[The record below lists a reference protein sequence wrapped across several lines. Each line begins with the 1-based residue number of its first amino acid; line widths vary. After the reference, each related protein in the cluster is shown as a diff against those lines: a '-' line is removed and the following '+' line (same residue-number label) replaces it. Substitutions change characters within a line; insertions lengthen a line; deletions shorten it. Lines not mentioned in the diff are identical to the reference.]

1 MIRIENIYYMLAYAF
16 HVLQEQGYKDVLTEE
31 FENVEELLSAILCH
45 GVSVQLKR
53 GLHRQYISKEEPL
66 SSPKGKLEINES
78 IKTSVIRK
86 KQLVCSYD
94 EFSVDGYLNRIIKTT
109 MEQLLCVDISKA
121 RKKEIRKLLVFLQ
134 DVSALD
140 VHNINWKLRYDRNNQ
155 TYQMLIAIC
164 EMIIKGLLH
173 SNTDGTTS
181 VMDFLDEQTMPKLYE
196 KFILSYF
203 QREYK
208 NKGIKAYSPQIK
220 WRLDDDMGQQLPTM
234 QSDIVISCEE
244 TKKTLIIDAKYY
256 AHNMQVKA
264 PYMSHTIHSA
274 NLYQIFTYVKN
285 WDVKEGEIV
294 SGMLLY
300 ARTDDEIQPDN
311 TYQMSGNKINV
322 RTLDL
327 NCRFDEIKEQLD
339 GVARMVTE

>member
-16 HVLQEQGYKDVLTEE
+16 QVLQEQGYKDVLTEE

-53 GLHRQYISKEEPL
+53 GLNRQYITKEEPL
-66 SSPKGKLEINES
+66 SSLKGKLEINES

-86 KQLVCSYD
+86 KQLICSYD

-109 MEQLLCVDISKA
+109 MNLLLRVEISKA

-134 DVSALD
+134 DVSELD
-140 VHNINWKLRYDRNNQ
+140 VHNINWNLRYDRNNQ
-155 TYQMLIAIC
+155 TYRMLIAIC
-164 EMIIKGLLH
+164 EMLIKGLVQ
-173 SNTDGTTS
+173 SNNIGATS

-196 KFILSYF
+196 KFILNYF

-220 WRLDDDMGQQLPTM
+220 WQLDDGMGQQLPTM

-256 AHNMQVKA
+256 THNMQVKA

-285 WDVKEGEIV
+285 WDVKDGKKV

-300 ARTDDEIQPDN
+300 ARTDDEIQPQN
-311 TYQMSGNKINV
+311 TYQMSGNQIHV

-327 NCRFDEIKEQLD
+327 NCMFDKIKEQMD
-339 GVARMVTE
+339 NIAKMIIE